1 MSSCPGWIVR
11 RPASQNNIDWLM
23 SLLVTT
29 NTINMQF
36 LKQIDNSSK
45 TVNSSGK
52 LFGNIQHLEQSWMLT
67 IRISVNSYGKLFG
80 NAQYLELWWMFTIR
94 DDETVESVDILI
106 LMSVPHLVLLTWPR
120 WARQWSLS
128 RLAQSLAYL
137 EFLLGAPETRATR
150 DPSITSTSILT
161 SVGEVG
167 EILGN

>member
-1 MSSCPGWIVR
+1 
-11 RPASQNNIDWLM
+11 M

-52 LFGNIQHLEQSWMLT
+52 LFGNIQHLEQLWMLT
-67 IRISVNSYGKLFG
+67 IRISVNSNGKLFG
-80 NAQYLELWWMFTIR
+80 NAQHLELWWMFTIR

-120 WARQWSLS
+120 
-128 RLAQSLAYL
+128 
-137 EFLLGAPETRATR
+137 
-150 DPSITSTSILT
+150 
-161 SVGEVG
+161 
-167 EILGN
+167 